1 MPALKEKSGSKKSR
15 ARVSK
20 SMEPS
25 FDNGWRKKFDPAT
38 DDGDVRVAYIKGMLL
53 RGDCPCDIRKCYAI
67 TDEEIAE
74 IASGKRY
81 RYVVAAPFENL
92 PGYETPT
99 PPVTLLS
106 VVDFDYL
113 FAKLNRAKDA
123 IKAIE
128 SELREYLS
136 K

>member
-1 MPALKEKSGSKKSR
+1 MPQLKVKSGSKKSR
-15 ARVSK
+15 ARASK
-20 SMEPS
+20 RMEPS
-25 FDNGWRKKFDPAT
+25 FDNGWREKFDPAT
-38 DDGDVRVAYIKGMLL
+38 DDGDVRIPYIKGMLL
-53 RGDCPCDIRKCYAI
+53 RGDCPCDIRKFYAI
-67 TDEEIAE
+67 TNEEIDE
-74 IASGKRY
+74 IAYGKRY

-92 PGYETPT
+92 PGYEAPTPT
-99 PPVTLLS
+99 VTPLS

-123 IKAIE
+123 IEAIE